1 MEIPLNSREVP
12 GKQKE
17 VAIMRKCKRF
27 SVSSFLWVILA
38 GVCAHNACAQTP
50 LKTINN
56 PQGGKIVYGL
66 VDGATTPAMAMARV
80 LHIIQNNCGD
90 KPQVGRVFRVRGSNS
105 DAVFFTVTNHA
116 GGNVPLAGMV
126 LASQTGPNAVEA
138 ALVSD
143 AAARFGSTMNP
154 LLSQLFDVWHPVGA
168 EQASGPAPGARS
180 GLTGKL
186 HTVSAPDNSVSIGV
200 LEGWTVDPASGH
212 GTIVTKGPQ
221 GEMVAFGMMRSAVDS
236 SSQWQQNFWRNGGRP
251 IPGTILYPYHGNLVR
266 AFPDLVQAWRRAGG
280 LGPAKLQIEKI
291 DPTPPPQNG
300 PQGEECVIVK
310 GQLDPDGHGM
320 KSWGEMMCVTLPANE
335 WRGYMVLRHQ
345 SLFPNSSA
353 DRQNQTVAAMVPT
366 MQLNSEVMNQQNAE
380 MIRRKQA
387 DDAQIRAQTQVAIN
401 NIHAIGAR
409 ATARYN
415 ATQEAN
421 DAQHAGYWAQ
431 QDQNARTNQGF
442 HNYILDQTVVQDN
455 NMYNNGTIGH
465 GTLWN
470 AEADALVKHDPN
482 RYEYV
487 DTPNYWRGTDYVP

>member
-1 MEIPLNSREVP
+1 
-12 GKQKE
+12 
-17 VAIMRKCKRF
+17 
-27 SVSSFLWVILA
+27 
-38 GVCAHNACAQTP
+38 
-50 LKTINN
+50 
-56 PQGGKIVYGL
+56 
-66 VDGATTPAMAMARV
+66 
-80 LHIIQNNCGD
+80 
-90 KPQVGRVFRVRGSNS
+90 
-105 DAVFFTVTNHA
+105 
-116 GGNVPLAGMV
+116 
-126 LASQTGPNAVEA
+126 
-138 ALVSD
+138 
-143 AAARFGSTMNP
+143 
-154 LLSQLFDVWHPVGA
+154 
-168 EQASGPAPGARS
+168 
-180 GLTGKL
+180 
-186 HTVSAPDNSVSIGV
+186 
-200 LEGWTVDPASGH
+200 
-212 GTIVTKGPQ
+212 
-221 GEMVAFGMMRSAVDS
+221 MVAFGMMRSAVDS